1 MNAEALR
8 PARRLRTAL
17 VLAAFAV
24 LVASAFGI
32 YRAATDEKPSLG
44 GGFTRGAGAPQP
56 VPELRFQDARGKTLG
71 LSDFRGRFVLLNV
84 WATWCAPCRKE
95 MPALD
100 RLQQQLGG
108 PEFDVV
114 ALSIDRGGAVAVQ
127 AFYEEMDIRALAV
140 YVDRASEATSKLR
153 TVGIPTT
160 LLVDREGRELWRKTG
175 PAEWDSG
182 DFLESLRRHMRGPAS

>member
-8 PARRLRTAL
+8 PARRLRTAF

-32 YRAATDEKPSLG
+32 YRAATDEKPSLS

-56 VPELRFQDARGKTLG
+56 VPELRFQDAKGNMLG
-71 LSDFRGRFVLLNV
+71 LSDFRGKVVLLNV

-108 PEFDVV
+108 RDFEVV

-127 AFYEEMDIRALAV
+127 AFCEEMDIRALAV
-140 YVDRASEATSKLR
+140 YVDPASKATSKLR

-160 LLVDREGRELWRKTG
+160 ILVDTQGRELWRKTG
-175 PAEWDSG
+175 PAEWDTG
-182 DFLESLRRHMRGPAS
+182 EFLESVRRHLRGAAS